1 MNSRMPVV
9 VDQRPA
15 DERFDGDEDVID
27 LNDPKWGGGGDDP
40 PEMDEAWCRKRLW
53 EITKLLREQAEKIQ
67 PNALVISA
75 LGEEAGIVKVLMAKV
90 APNAKPTDVR
100 KKRTD
105 ELPDDELAERVEE
118 LKAQGKL

>member
-1 MNSRMPVV
+1 MPVV
-9 VDQRPA
+9 IQQQPEP
-15 DERFDGDEDVID
+15 DEEFID
-27 LNDPKWGGGGDDP
+27 LSDPKWGGDGDEP

-53 EITKLLREQAEKIQ
+53 EITKLLRGQAESER
-67 PNALVISA
+67 PNALVIGA

-90 APNAKPTDVR
+90 APNAKPADVR

-118 LKAQGKL
+118 LKAAGKL

>member
-1 MNSRMPVV
+1 MPVT
-9 VDQRPA
+9 VDHQP
-15 DERFDGDEDVID
+15 EPEEEFID
-27 LNDPKWGGGGDDP
+27 LNDPKWGGDGDEP

-53 EITKLLREQAEKIQ
+53 EITKLLREQVDSGR
-67 PNALVISA
+67 PSALVISA

-118 LKAQGKL
+118 LKAAGKL